1 MSRWLKEFK
10 DIFAPN
16 RKLVDRL
23 RDVINFLDT
32 PIDNIKHKIHG
43 ATIFGYTIYLPRWL
57 MRNAEDND

>member
-23 RDVINFLDT
+23 RDVVNFLDT

-43 ATIFGYTIYLPRWL
+43 MKIGPWTIMLPKWL
-57 MRNAEDND
+57 MRNKG